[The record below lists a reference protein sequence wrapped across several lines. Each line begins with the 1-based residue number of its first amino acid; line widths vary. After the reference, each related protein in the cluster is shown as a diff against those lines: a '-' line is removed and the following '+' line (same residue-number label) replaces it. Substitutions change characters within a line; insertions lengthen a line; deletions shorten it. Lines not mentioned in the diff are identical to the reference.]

1 MSKSLPCR
9 RTGGFTLIEVLIALL
24 ILLVGLLGVAG
35 VQMLSLQQA
44 NNSNVRSQVN
54 LHAQNMV
61 ELVRANGGS
70 ALTAA
75 AAASWQ
81 DALVRDV
88 PTAAPNVVFGA
99 SGVTVTITWNERQY
113 GNAAE
118 AQTFTL
124 QSRLVQ

>member
-1 MSKSLPCR
+1 MFKSLRNCR
-9 RTGGFTLIEVLIALL
+9 DAGFTLIEVLIALL

-44 NNSNVRSQVN
+44 NNSNLRSQINV
-54 LHAQNMV
+54 HAQNMV
-61 ELVRANGGS
+61 ELVRANGGNALS
-70 ALTAA
+70 AADAA
-75 AAASWQ
+75 RWQ
-81 DALVRDV
+81 GALVRDV
-88 PTAAPNVVFGA
+88 PSAAPNVAFGA

-124 QSRLVQ
+124 QSRLSQ